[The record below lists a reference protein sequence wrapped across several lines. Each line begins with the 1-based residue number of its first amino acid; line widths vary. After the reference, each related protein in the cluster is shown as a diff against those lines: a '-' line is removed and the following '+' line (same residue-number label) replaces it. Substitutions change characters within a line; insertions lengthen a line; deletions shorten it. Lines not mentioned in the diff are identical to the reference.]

1 MEAHQQDLRLA
12 RWQLAPCV
20 AAARMSSTYSI
31 CGSSS
36 PYLYPPGLSGDSI
49 RDGGRR

>member
-12 RWQLAPCV
+12 RWQLAPWV
-20 AAARMSSTYSI
+20 AAACMSSMYSI
-31 CGSSS
+31 CGSS
-36 PYLYPPGLSGDSI
+36 PYLYPPGLSGDSM